1 MTIEMNHCSE
11 IHEARFSA
19 IGRLV
24 VACCL
29 VFSSSEILIAEVPSF
44 TQQAF
49 ALPASAKSLV
59 IADLNGDNLND
70 LVTLIDS
77 RLRVYFQRESGFDF
91 ESGFKEISFESRAVG
106 WDLNRGFGTE
116 NQVSVIALLDGK
128 RAVRF
133 PINDE
138 SILPPQTIAAELPG
152 FISRGINR
160 LHFARDINAD
170 GMTDLVI
177 PGAGEIH
184 LLINEGGGNF
194 EAPLS
199 ILSETRLRTQL
210 NINRFN
216 RSVGQAVR
224 IPNLTLRDVNADSRE
239 DLVVR
244 TEEKLEVFLAGRTP
258 GRYFPLTPDFLLDIA
273 AIEESLGQFDIDNLD
288 FSNLTGVLALTHEE
302 ILEDIDG
309 DGIDDLLLREG
320 GKVSVFT
327 GQADGVNTAQAR
339 QILRSGGNVLSTFV
353 YDENGDGLKDLWL
366 WRVES
371 ISVGDIFV
379 WLALSGSIAIEAF
392 IYPNNGERFER
403 RPARKVTVDLKF
415 PSVLRLANAYQTL
428 NNEAETLQ
436 ADGVTRTASARLDS
450 PEEDNDLLVLL
461 NDQIRILLNSIE
473 PAREDSFL
481 GALNYSRNR
490 DNYEI
495 NIRDIINSASRSGN
509 PYRDLIDSRV
519 ATDEIAL
526 SQEAVGGDL
535 IAARLNDDERDDI
548 IVFTHFDASQIQ
560 GLLLLSQ

>member
-1 MTIEMNHCSE
+1 MTIQKNNCSE
-11 IHEARFSA
+11 IHEASISA
-19 IGRLV
+19 VRSLV
-24 VACCL
+24 VVCCL
-29 VFSSSEILIAEVPSF
+29 IFSNSEILIAEVPSF

-49 ALPASAKSLV
+49 ALPASAESLV

-70 LVTLIDS
+70 LVTLVDS
-77 RLRVYFQRESGFDF
+77 HLRVYFQHESGFDF
-91 ESGFKEISFESRAVG
+91 ESGFREISFESRAVG
-106 WDLNRGFGTE
+106 WDLSSGFGTE
-116 NQVSVIALLDGK
+116 GQVSVIALLDGK

-133 PINDE
+133 PINGE
-138 SILPPQTIAAELPG
+138 SILPPQTIASELPG

-160 LHFARDINAD
+160 LHFTRDINVD
-170 GMTDLVI
+170 GLTDLVI

-184 LLINEGGGNF
+184 LLLNEGGGNF

-216 RSVGQAVR
+216 RSAGQAVR
-224 IPNLTLRDVNADSRE
+224 IPNLTLRDVNADSQE
-239 DLVVR
+239 DLIVR

-258 GRYFPLTPDFLLDIA
+258 GRHFPLTPDFLLDIA
-273 AIEESLGQFDIDNLD
+273 AIEENIGQFDIDNLD

-302 ILEDIDG
+302 ILEDING

-320 GKVSVFT
+320 GKVSIFT
-327 GQADGVNTAQAR
+327 GQADGVNTDLAR
-339 QILRSGGNVLSTFV
+339 QVLRSGGNVLSTFL

-379 WLALSGSIAIEAF
+379 WLALSGSIAVEAF
-392 IYPNNGERFER
+392 IYANNGERFER

-436 ADGVTRTASARLDS
+436 ADGVTRTATARLDS
-450 PEEDNDLLVLL
+450 PREDNDLLVLM
-461 NDQIRILLNSIE
+461 NDQIKILLNIIE

-495 NIRDIINSASRSGN
+495 DIREVINNASRSAN
-509 PYRDLIDSRV
+509 PYQDLLESRE
-519 ATDEIAL
+519 ATDEIVL
-526 SQEAVGGDL
+526 SQEAVGNDL
-535 IAARLNDDERDDI
+535 IAARLNDDELDDI

>member
-1 MTIEMNHCSE
+1 MTIQKNNCSE
-11 IHEARFSA
+11 NHEASISA
-19 IGRLV
+19 VRSLV
-24 VACCL
+24 VVCCL
-29 VFSSSEILIAEVPSF
+29 IFSNSEILIAEVPSF

-49 ALPASAKSLV
+49 ALPASAESLV

-70 LVTLIDS
+70 LVTLVDS
-77 RLRVYFQRESGFDF
+77 HLRVYFQHESGFDF
-91 ESGFKEISFESRAVG
+91 ESGFREISFESRAVG
-106 WDLNRGFGTE
+106 WDLSSGFGTE
-116 NQVSVIALLDGK
+116 GQVSVIALLDGK

-133 PINDE
+133 PINGE
-138 SILPPQTIAAELPG
+138 SILPPQTIASELPG

-160 LHFARDINAD
+160 LHFARDINVD
-170 GMTDLVI
+170 GLTDLVI

-184 LLINEGGGNF
+184 LLMNACGGNF

-210 NINRFN
+210 NINRLN
-216 RSVGQAVR
+216 RSAGQAVR
-224 IPNLTLRDVNADSRE
+224 IPNLTLRDVNADSQE
-239 DLVVR
+239 DLIVR

-258 GRYFPLTPDFLLDIA
+258 GRHFPLTPDFLLDIA
-273 AIEESLGQFDIDNLD
+273 AIEENIGQFDIDNLD

-302 ILEDIDG
+302 ILEDING

-320 GKVSVFT
+320 GKVSIFT
-327 GQADGVNTAQAR
+327 GQADGVNTDLAR
-339 QILRSGGNVLSTFV
+339 QVLRSGGNVLSTFL

-379 WLALSGSIAIEAF
+379 WLALSGSIAVEAF
-392 IYPNNGERFER
+392 IYANNGERFER

-436 ADGVTRTASARLDS
+436 ADGVTRTATARLDS
-450 PEEDNDLLVLL
+450 PREDNDLLVLM
-461 NDQIRILLNSIE
+461 NDQIKILLNIIE
-473 PAREDSFL
+473 PDREDSFL

-495 NIRDIINSASRSGN
+495 DIREVINNASRSAN
-509 PYRDLIDSRV
+509 PYQDLLESRE
-519 ATDEIAL
+519 ATDEIVL
-526 SQEAVGGDL
+526 SQEAVGNDL
-535 IAARLNDDERDDI
+535 IAARLNDDELDDI